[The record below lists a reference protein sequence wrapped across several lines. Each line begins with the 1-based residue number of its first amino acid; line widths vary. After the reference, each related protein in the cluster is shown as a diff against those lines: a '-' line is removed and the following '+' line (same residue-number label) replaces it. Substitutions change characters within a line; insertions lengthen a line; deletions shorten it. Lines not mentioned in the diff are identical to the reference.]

1 MRIAILGPLEVTAD
15 GRAVA
20 VGGARLRAL
29 LAVLALDAGRPV
41 AVDALVDALW
51 GEDPPAAA
59 PNAVQSLV
67 SRLRAAIGRDLVPS
81 GPAGY
86 RLAVPPEAVDAH
98 DFETRVAAARRAGTA
113 AERAAGLRAAL
124 DLWRGPALAD
134 ARGRPAADARAARLE
149 ALRRAALEERLDA
162 DLALGGHA
170 GLIPELAALAAADPL
185 REPLRARL
193 IRALYAAGRQ
203 ADALAEYA
211 ALRRELADELGVD
224 PSPELADLHVAM
236 LRRDPVLLAPP
247 AAAPA
252 EPPPGNLRA
261 PLTSF
266 VGRDRDL
273 ERVAGLLAA
282 GRLVTL
288 TGPGGAGKTRLALE
302 AGARAAG
309 FPDGVWNVELAPV
322 EDPGEVVPAV
332 LAALRLPGA
341 GLGPGVRGGL
351 PAREARD
358 PLDRLVRALRGR
370 RLLLVLDNCEH
381 LLDAAAR
388 LADRVL
394 AGCPDVRILTTSRE
408 PLGITGEALWPVGP
422 LAAPPGPVDAA
433 AALGYPAVRLLA
445 ERAAAAAPGF
455 AVTDENAAGVLRI
468 CRALDGVPLAIEL
481 AAARLRALTPAQVA
495 DRLDDRF
502 RLLRAGSRTALPRHR
517 TLRAVVDWSFDL
529 LTAPERALWR
539 RLAVFHGGATLDAA
553 ETVGAGA
560 GLDGADVLDVL
571 IALVGKSLVTVD
583 ASGGT
588 PRYGMLETIRAYGL
602 DRLAESGEEAA
613 VRRAHAAYFL
623 DLAETAAPH
632 LHRADQLVWL
642 ARLTAEHD
650 DLNAAL
656 RGTVAAGDA
665 RSAVRFCAALGWYW
679 YLRGRAA
686 ETREHM
692 AQALALPDV
701 PRDATTALAL
711 AVSAM
716 PLMDGEH
723 SADALAWLREAH
735 AIVAASGET
744 PAHPVL
750 RLVTVMYELFGSGW
764 SEAMIPDGEDIP
776 ALRALRADPD
786 PWVRGVAAF
795 ACGQVAGNFGRTA
808 RLAEHYA
815 CAEEAFRTAGDRW
828 GLAFTLD
835 ARAELL
841 ARDGAHR
848 AAARLLT
855 EALRLQEGLGEGE
868 AVNPFSRTK
877 LANSLFLAGERDR
890 ATAVLIDGRRR
901 AERAGA
907 PEATA
912 LMTYWLGVLALR
924 LGRRDEAR
932 ARFAAA
938 EAAAARLTGP
948 PQFHA
953 TVLTSGALLDL
964 ADGDGAAARDRCDR
978 ALRAAVAATDYPV
991 LAYALGGAAALALHD
1006 GDAVRAAELL
1016 GTAEALRGGPDLAL
1030 ADVTAV
1036 ESAVRA
1042 ALGGP
1047 AFTAA
1052 RDRGRAVTFAEVAA
1066 ASGPARAGAAG

>member
-1 MRIAILGPLEVTAD
+1 MEVTAD
-15 GRAVA
+15 GRPVA

-29 LAVLALDAGRPV
+29 LALLALDAGRPV
-41 AVDALVDALW
+41 PVDALVDALW
-51 GEDPPAAA
+51 GEDVPAAA

-81 GPAGY
+81 SPAGY

-98 DFETRVAAARRAGTA
+98 EFETRVAAARRAGSA
-113 AERAAGLRAAL
+113 ADRAAGLRAAL

-170 GLIPELAALAAADPL
+170 GLIPELAALVAADPL

-247 AAAPA
+247 QETPD
-252 EPPPGNLRA
+252 EPPGNLRA

-302 AGARAAG
+302 AGARAAE
-309 FPDGVWNVELAPV
+309 FPGGVWNVELAPV
-322 EDPGEVVPAV
+322 EDPGEVAPAA

-351 PAREARD
+351 PARDAGD

-433 AALGYPAVRLLA
+433 AALEYPAVRLLA

-455 AVTDENAAGVLRI
+455 AVTDANAADVLRI

-529 LTAPERALWR
+529 LAAPERALWR

-553 ETVGAGA
+553 EIVGAGA
-560 GLDGADVLDVL
+560 GLDRADVLDVL
-571 IALVGKSLVTVD
+571 TALVGKSLVTVD
-583 ASGGT
+583 ASGGA

-623 DLAETAAPH
+623 DLAETAAPR
-632 LHRADQLVWL
+632 LHGADQLVWL
-642 ARLTAEHD
+642 ARLTSEHD
-650 DLNAAL
+650 NLNAAL
-656 RGTVAAGDA
+656 RGAVAAGDA
-665 RSAVRFCAALGWYW
+665 RTAVRFCAALGWYW
-679 YLRGRAA
+679 YLRGRVA
-686 ETREHM
+686 ESREHM

-701 PRDATTALAL
+701 PRDTTTALAL

-723 SADALAWLREAH
+723 SADAVAWLREAH
-735 AIVAASGET
+735 AIVAASGER

-750 RLVTVMYELFGSGW
+750 RLVTVMFELFGGGW
-764 SEAMIPDGEDIP
+764 SEAMIAAEPDGEVLP

-795 ACGQVAGNFGRTA
+795 ACGQIAGNFGRTA
-808 RLAEHYA
+808 RLAGHYA
-815 CAEEAFRTAGDRW
+815 SAEEAFRTAGDRW

-841 ARDGAHR
+841 ARAGEHR
-848 AAARLLT
+848 AAVRLLT
-855 EALRLQEGLGEGE
+855 EALRLQESLGEGE
-868 AVNPFSRTK
+868 AANPFSRTK

-890 ATAVLIDGRRR
+890 AAAVLRDGRRR

-907 PEATA
+907 PEGAA

-953 TVLTSGALLDL
+953 TVLTSAALLDL

-978 ALRAAVAATDYPV
+978 AVRAAVAALDYPV
-991 LAYALGGAAALALHD
+991 LAHALGGAAALALHD

-1036 ESAVRA
+1036 DTAVRA
-1042 ALGGP
+1042 ALGEP
-1047 AFTAA
+1047 AFAAA
-1052 RDRGRAVTFAEVAA
+1052 RDRGRAVTFADVAA
-1066 ASGPARAGAAG
+1066 ASGPARTPG